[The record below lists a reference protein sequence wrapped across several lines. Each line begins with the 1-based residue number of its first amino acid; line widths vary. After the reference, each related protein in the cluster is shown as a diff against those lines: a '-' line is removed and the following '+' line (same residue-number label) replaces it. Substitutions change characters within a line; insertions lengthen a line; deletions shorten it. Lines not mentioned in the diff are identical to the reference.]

1 MDLPTILAKITG
13 VVLLIWTIFSIYK
26 HFLLSKK
33 EKVKTNKQNDG
44 QSVSEQFLNT
54 GLLYLWLAFMTVFSI
69 GMIVNN

>member
-1 MDLPTILAKITG
+1 MDLPTILAKLSG
-13 VVLLIWTIFSIYK
+13 VVLLIWTLFSIYK
-26 HFLLSKK
+26 HFNNKK
-33 EKVKTNKQNDG
+33 ERLKADKKTEG

>member
-1 MDLPTILAKITG
+1 MDLPTILAKLSG
-13 VVLLIWTIFSIYK
+13 VVLLIWTLFSIYK
-26 HFLLSKK
+26 HFNSKK
-33 EKVKTNKQNDG
+33 ERLKTNKQTEG